1 MIVSRARMKDG
12 YTTWHMN
19 TTMPIVMNLFYVDKN
34 ESMVYDED
42 SEIQSLRDEIDILHE
57 LVDKIL
63 IDG

>member
-12 YTTWHMN
+12 YTTWQVN
-19 TTMPIVMNLFYVDKN
+19 ATMPIVINLFYVDSN
-34 ESMVYDED
+34 ESMVYDDE
-42 SEIQSLRDEIDILHE
+42 SEIQKLRDEIDILHE